1 MPSIEGSD
9 PATADGEEARSW
21 GQVPL
26 QRILIGGPPTTTDDL
41 RDLIEPSLRVLTVGR
56 CDHRL
61 KPPSPSRSDTAR
73 GMTHWRRLRD
83 WNDARCS
90 TNSTNCRSLA
100 AAPTEPAWF
109 GWVHVLQ
116 LGHEVPYR
124 GGPVPRRV
132 PGAATAKRPG
142 TAAEAGRGPP
152 SERRSYRSPG
162 DVSPKGSRE
171 RGRVCDA
178 PRGLPDIDPVDL
190 SAPPGIDASGTQT
203 SPGLFRSSSPHGC
216 LLAHP
221 TAWLTPHL
229 EAPLHR
235 HGRHCEEADARLA
248 GTF

>member
-90 TNSTNCRSLA
+90 TNSTNYRSLA
-100 AAPTEPAWF
+100 AAPTEPARF

-124 GGPVPRRV
+124 GAFRAQLRPNGRALQPKPGEDRPRSAGPTGRPAMCHPRA
-132 PGAATAKRPG
+132 PGSGAAFAMHH
-142 TAAEAGRGPP
+142 AGYPMQ
-152 SERRSYRSPG
+152 
-162 DVSPKGSRE
+162 
-171 RGRVCDA
+171 
-178 PRGLPDIDPVDL
+178 DPVDL
-190 SAPPGIDASGTQT
+190 SAPPGIDAPGTQT
-203 SPGLFRSSSPHGC
+203 SPGLFRTSSPHGC

-221 TAWLTPHL
+221 LP
-229 EAPLHR
+229 
-235 HGRHCEEADARLA
+235 G
-248 GTF
+248 

>member
-9 PATADGEEARSW
+9 PATADGEEAQSW

-124 GGPVPRRV
+124 GAFRAQLRPNGRALQPKPGEDRLGAQALQAARQCVTQGLQGAGQSLRCTTRV
-132 PGAATAKRPG
+132 TRSSARLICQRHRGSTRPG
-142 TAAEAGRGPP
+142 PRPRPASSG
-152 SERRSYRSPG
+152 
-162 DVSPKGSRE
+162 
-171 RGRVCDA
+171 A
-178 PRGLPDIDPVDL
+178 P
-190 SAPPGIDASGTQT
+190 A
-203 SPGLFRSSSPHGC
+203 
-216 LLAHP
+216 P
-221 TAWLTPHL
+221 TAVCWLTPL
-229 EAPLHR
+229 P
-235 HGRHCEEADARLA
+235 G
-248 GTF
+248 

>member
-1 MPSIEGSD
+1 MPTSRSGPGSGTTLGSTALRLTPRQAGWCLLLMAQGHSGHAPEGVRRRYS
-9 PATADGEEARSW
+9 
-21 GQVPL
+21 
-26 QRILIGGPPTTTDDL
+26 
-41 RDLIEPSLRVLTVGR
+41 VGR

-100 AAPTEPAWF
+100 AAPTEPARF

-142 TAAEAGRGPP
+142 TAAETGRGPP

-235 HGRHCEEADARLA
+235 HGRHCEEVDARLA

>member
-100 AAPTEPAWF
+100 AAPTEPARF

-142 TAAEAGRGPP
+142 TAAETGRGPP
-152 SERRSYRSPG
+152 RSAGPTGRPAMCHPRAPG
-162 DVSPKGSRE
+162 SGAEFAMHHAGYPMQ
-171 RGRVCDA
+171 
-178 PRGLPDIDPVDL
+178 DPVDL
-190 SAPPGIDASGTQT
+190 SAPPGIDAPGTQT
-203 SPGLFRSSSPHGC
+203 SPGLFRSFSPHGC

-221 TAWLTPHL
+221 LP
-229 EAPLHR
+229 
-235 HGRHCEEADARLA
+235 G
-248 GTF
+248 